1 MVGQFFTEGKRAT
14 SSLFSSSKTS
24 GQVSIDWTGKKKKMA
39 HGNYH
44 WLLFTIYLNTP
55 HDQQQYTLRK
65 EKKAL
70 HERRERYNAFRIS
83 ADLLHAV
90 VLRGVGT
97 YWVKW
102 SGFFFNS
109 A

>member
-1 MVGQFFTEGKRAT
+1 MPRVLYFLLLKQVARFQSTGQGR
-14 SSLFSSSKTS
+14 
-24 GQVSIDWTGKKKKMA
+24 KKKMA

-102 SGFFFNS
+102 SGFFLIRRN
-109 A
+109 